1 MFLWQCFF
9 ALLSAFAI
17 TAITGPLV
25 IPVLRRLKFGQ
36 SIREEGP
43 SWHIKKQGI
52 PTMGGVM
59 FIAGIAASALIF
71 GFREVINGDSACY
84 IALAV
89 SIIFGLI
96 GFGDDFIKVTRRRN
110 MGLTALQKII
120 LQALTSAGFILY
132 LQLKYQVST
141 MVYLPFAGR
150 SVDFGMVYYLFAM
163 FAMLATVNSA
173 NLTDGL
179 DGLAASV
186 TAPIAL
192 FFVFAANMRIGEVS
206 YPGAWGT
213 GIFSAAVAGGCLGFL
228 LYNFYPARVIMGD
241 TGSLFLG
248 GAVTAMAFCLNM
260 PMVIVLVGAVYLVE
274 ALSVVLQVGAYKLT
288 RKRIFKMSPIHH
300 HFEMLGWSEV
310 RIVGVF
316 TAVTVLMCVIT
327 YFGI

>member
-17 TAITGPLV
+17 TAIAGPLV

-43 SWHIKKQGI
+43 SWHGKKQGT

-59 FIAGIAASALIF
+59 FIAGIAASTLIF
-71 GFREVINGDSACY
+71 GFREVMHGDTAAY
-84 IALAV
+84 ISLAV
-89 SIIFGLI
+89 AAVFGII
-96 GFGDDFIKVTRRRN
+96 GFCDDYIKVVKKRN
-110 MGLTALQKII
+110 LGLTALQKII
-120 LQALTSAGFILY
+120 LQALTSAAFILY
-132 LQLKYQVST
+132 LQLRYQIST

-150 SVDFGMVYYLFAM
+150 SVDLGAAYYFFAM
-163 FAMLATVNSA
+163 FAMLAIVNSA
-173 NLTDGL
+173 NLTDGI

-213 GIFSAAVAGGCLGFL
+213 GIFAAAVTGGCIGFL
-228 LYNFYPARVIMGD
+228 LYNFHPAKVFMGD

-248 GAVTAMAFCLNM
+248 GAVMTMAFSLNM
-260 PMVIVLVGAVYLVE
+260 PVIFVIVGLVYVIE
-274 ALSVVLQVGAYKLT
+274 ALSVVLQVGWFKLT
-288 RKRIFKMSPIHH
+288 KKRLFKMSPIHH

-316 TAVTVLMCVIT
+316 TAVTVLMCIIA